1 MLDACT
7 TVVDCSG
14 DLIRLALAE
23 DLGERGDVT
32 SLATLTSGKRAIARI
47 LARTEGVLAGLPL
60 VARVFSELD
69 AEVRVRLA
77 RGDGEQV
84 AAGETLCEIEGR
96 AVTLLGAERTA
107 LNFLQHLSGIAT
119 LTRRYVDAV
128 AGTGATILDTRKTTP
143 GWRRLEKYAVRMGG
157 GSNHRLGLHD
167 ALLIKENHIAAAG
180 GITAALLRVR
190 ACSAAEGLPV
200 IIEVERLPQLDE
212 ALGLAPQRIL
222 LDNMS
227 LGDLREAV
235 VRSDGRVPLEASGN
249 MTLERVPAVA
259 ATGVDFISV
268 GALTHSAPVLDCSMR
283 ILTNGETIWTN

>member
-1 MLDACT
+1 M

-14 DLIRLALAE
+14 DLIRMALAE

-32 SLATLTSGKRAIARI
+32 SLTTLASGTRAKARI
-47 LARTEGVLAGLPL
+47 LAKAEGVLAGLPL
-60 VARVFSELD
+60 VTQVFSEMD
-69 AEVRVRLA
+69 RGVQVRLIK
-77 RGDGEQV
+77 GDGERV
-84 AAGETLCEIEGR
+84 TAGELLCEVEGR
-96 AVTLLGAERTA
+96 AATLLGAERTA

-119 LTRRYVDAV
+119 MTRRFVDAV

-143 GWRRLEKYAVRMGG
+143 GLRRLEKYAVRMGG
-157 GSNHRLGLHD
+157 GSNHRMGLHD

-190 ACSAAEGLPV
+190 ACSAAAGLPV

-212 ALGLAPQRIL
+212 ALGLAPQHIL

-227 LGDLREAV
+227 LGELREAV
-235 VRSDGRVPLEASGN
+235 VRTNGRVRLEASGN

-268 GALTHSAPVLDCSMR
+268 GALTHSAPALDCSMR
-283 ILTNGETIWTN
+283 MLTNGETTWTR

>member
-32 SLATLTSGKRAIARI
+32 SLATLTSGKRATARI
-47 LARTEGVLAGLPL
+47 HARTEGVLAGLPL

-84 AAGETLCEIEGR
+84 GAGETLCEIEGR

-190 ACSAAEGLPV
+190 ACSAAAGLPV

-227 LGDLREAV
+227 LGDMREAV

-283 ILTNGETIWTN
+283 ILTNGETTWTS

>member
-1 MLDACT
+1 MTD
-7 TVVDCSG
+7 VDCSG

-32 SLATLTSGKRAIARI
+32 SLATLSAGTGARARI
-47 LARTEGVLAGLPL
+47 LAKTEGVLAGLPL
-60 VARVFSELD
+60 AARVFNELD
-69 AEVRVRLA
+69 ARVRVRPL
-77 RGDGEQV
+77 REDGERV
-84 AAGETLCEIEGR
+84 SAGEMLCEIEGR
-96 AVTLLGAERTA
+96 AVALLGAERTA

-119 LTRRYVDAV
+119 LTRRFVDAV

-190 ACSAAEGLPV
+190 ACSAAVGLPL
-200 IIEVERLPQLDE
+200 IIEVERLPQLEE

-268 GALTHSAPVLDCSMR
+268 GALTHSAPALDCSMR
-283 ILTNGETIWTN
+283 FLTNGETTWTR

>member
-1 MLDACT
+1 M

-14 DLIRLALAE
+14 DLIRMALAE

-32 SLATLTSGKRAIARI
+32 SLTTLASGTRAKARI
-47 LARTEGVLAGLPL
+47 LAKAEGVLAGLPL
-60 VARVFSELD
+60 VTQVFSEKD
-69 AEVRVRLA
+69 GGVQVRLIK
-77 RGDGEQV
+77 GDGERV
-84 AAGETLCEIEGR
+84 TAGELLCEVEGR
-96 AVTLLGAERTA
+96 AATLMGAERTA

-119 LTRRYVDAV
+119 MTRRFVDAV

-143 GWRRLEKYAVRMGG
+143 GLRRLEKYAVRMGG
-157 GSNHRLGLHD
+157 GSNHRMGLHD

-190 ACSAAEGLPV
+190 ACSAAAGLPV

-212 ALGLAPQRIL
+212 ALGLAPQHIL

-227 LGDLREAV
+227 LGELREAV
-235 VRSDGRVPLEASGN
+235 VRTNGRVRLEASGN

-268 GALTHSAPVLDCSMR
+268 GALTHSAPALDCSMR
-283 ILTNGETIWTN
+283 MLTNGETTWTR

>member
-32 SLATLTSGKRAIARI
+32 SLATLTSGKRAMARI
-47 LARTEGVLAGLPL
+47 HARTEGVLAGLPL
-60 VARVFSELD
+60 VARVFMELD
-69 AEVRVRLA
+69 AEVRVRLT

-84 AAGETLCEIEGR
+84 AAGEMLCEIEGR

-283 ILTNGETIWTN
+283 FLTNGETIWTN

>member
-1 MLDACT
+1 M

-14 DLIRLALAE
+14 DLIRMALAE

-32 SLATLTSGKRAIARI
+32 SLTTLASGTRARARI
-47 LARTEGVLAGLPL
+47 LAKAEGVLAGLPL
-60 VARVFSELD
+60 VTQVFSEMD
-69 AEVRVRLA
+69 RGVQVRLIK
-77 RGDGEQV
+77 GDGEWV
-84 AAGETLCEIEGR
+84 TAGELLCEVEGR
-96 AVTLLGAERTA
+96 AATLLGAERTA

-119 LTRRYVDAV
+119 MTRRFVDAV

-143 GWRRLEKYAVRMGG
+143 GLRRLEKYAVRMGG
-157 GSNHRLGLHD
+157 GSNHRMGLHD

-190 ACSAAEGLPV
+190 ACSAAAGLPV

-212 ALGLAPQRIL
+212 ALGLAPQHIL

-227 LGDLREAV
+227 LGELREAV
-235 VRSDGRVPLEASGN
+235 VRTNGRVRLEASGN

-268 GALTHSAPVLDCSMR
+268 GALTHSAPALDCSMR
-283 ILTNGETIWTN
+283 MLTNGETTWTR

>member
-7 TVVDCSG
+7 TVADCSG

-32 SLATLTSGKRAIARI
+32 SLATLTSGKRATARI
-47 LARTEGVLAGLPL
+47 HARTEGVLAGLPL

-69 AEVRVRLA
+69 PEVRVRLA

-84 AAGETLCEIEGR
+84 AAGEMLCEIEGR

-128 AGTGATILDTRKTTP
+128 AGTGSTILDTRKTTP

-190 ACSAAEGLPV
+190 ACSAAEGLPI

-283 ILTNGETIWTN
+283 ILTNGETTWTR

>member
-7 TVVDCSG
+7 TIVDCSG

-32 SLATLTSGKRAIARI
+32 SLATLTSGKRAMARI
-47 LARTEGVLAGLPL
+47 HARTEGVLAGLPL
-60 VARVFSELD
+60 VARVFRELD
-69 AEVRVRLA
+69 AEVRVRLT
-77 RGDGEQV
+77 RSDGEQV
-84 AAGETLCEIEGR
+84 AAGEMLCEIEGR

-283 ILTNGETIWTN
+283 ILTNGETLWTN

>member
-1 MLDACT
+1 
-7 TVVDCSG
+7 
-14 DLIRLALAE
+14 
-23 DLGERGDVT
+23 
-32 SLATLTSGKRAIARI
+32 
-47 LARTEGVLAGLPL
+47 
-60 VARVFSELD
+60 
-69 AEVRVRLA
+69 
-77 RGDGEQV
+77 
-84 AAGETLCEIEGR
+84 
-96 AVTLLGAERTA
+96 
-107 LNFLQHLSGIAT
+107 
-119 LTRRYVDAV
+119 
-128 AGTGATILDTRKTTP
+128 
-143 GWRRLEKYAVRMGG
+143 VRMGG

-222 LDNMS
+222 LDYMS

-283 ILTNGETIWTN
+283 FLTNGETIWTN